1 MMNKPQGRPLSVEQ
15 QQRLQR
21 ELPSHEQLWALC
33 DGQRDVNALAQALD
47 LTAAQVW
54 SMLDELADL
63 HALDARVAPPTS
75 QIPAL
80 GSASMSRRQAIA
92 RIGVGALGA
101 GVAMHA
107 LGSSLAY
114 AQDDGGVAQPA
125 QPAQPSRGDTLNDGG
140 SELEAAKKRLQER
153 EAKTLDA
160 KKQVQESSAKRQESD
175 RCQEAHK
182 KSGARQPPT
191 SCADSKLVREANQK
205 STQQLKK
212 VGQEERE
219 AKKQVSKLQK
229 RHVEASKKQ
238 TSESSTK
245 GKKRSNER
253 SLKARRGD
261 RTSESSTKD
270 K

>member
-1 MMNKPQGRPLSVEQ
+1 MNKPQNRQLSGEQ
-15 QQRLQR
+15 QLRLQR
-21 ELPSHEQLWALC
+21 ELPLHEQLWALC
-33 DGQRDVNALAQALD
+33 DGQRDVNELAQALA
-47 LTAAQVW
+47 LTPAQIW

-63 HALDARVAPPTS
+63 HALKARVAPPIS

-114 AQDDGGVAQPA
+114 AQDSGGVAQPA
-125 QPAQPSRGDTLNDGG
+125 QPAQPRRGDTLNDGG

-153 EAKTLDA
+153 EAKTLEA
-160 KKQVQESSAKRQESD
+160 KKQVQESSTKRQASD
-175 RCQEAHK
+175 RCQEEHK

-191 SCADSKLVREANQK
+191 NCADSKFVREAEQK

-219 AKKQVSKLQK
+219 AKKQVSQIQK
-229 RHVEASKKQ
+229 RHIEAKKKH

-253 SLKARRGD
+253 ALKARRDD
-261 RTSESSTKD
+261 RTAESSTKD